1 MLMEYTPARSAA
13 SWIDQIE
20 NINQFRPILQGADAG
35 FLDDRPFR
43 DGIGKRDAQFDD
55 IRPGSLQL
63 QNKLLCGV
71 QAGVARG
78 HKRNQRLA
86 ALLLQF
92 LKCRVNPVH

>member
-1 MLMEYTPARSAA
+1 MGSEK
-13 SWIDQIE
+13 
-20 NINQFRPILQGADAG
+20 G
-35 FLDDRPFR
+35 
-43 DGIGKRDAQFDD
+43 DAQFDD

-78 HKRNQRLA
+78 HKRNQSLA

-92 LKCRVNPVH
+92 LKVSRQSCSLSFTPLYLAT